1 MKLNIRYK
9 MLPHQADFH
18 NDMHSRFIHLS
29 GGYSCLIDS
38 SLIRTASGLV
48 PISDI
53 TKSQPVLS
61 WNEKSNRSQLSLG
74 SHAFPKGKETLY
86 RVVHERG
93 EFVASALH
101 RVFCADHM
109 YRHVGDLSVGDEI
122 SYSETPLDSSLERVP
137 QSCFLSDPRLR
148 QTTEDFLSRYEGGSH
163 QHGQP
168 LPLFLSSALGA
179 LPLSASSL
187 NHTLPCTLN
196 KSTIQAIEKLPAEWV
211 WDMHVL
217 ETNNY
222 VTEDGAIHHNSGKT
236 YSLCM
241 KAIKFRWINRNFSGG
256 LTAPSYAELKK
267 DVLPTFEQIFDEN
280 KVPHRYHQTDK
291 VFTFPWCKGK
301 LYLFTAEN
309 KIRGPN
315 LSDMAINEATL
326 ISRKRYLECIGR
338 VRVKG
343 AAHPQIYSSGTP
355 ESIGNYMHDL
365 FVEKPMENSRILY
378 AKTMDNAENIDPAY
392 IQSLRASYDSVT
404 LQAYL
409 EGLWVNLNGNQFY
422 YAFTDANEDK
432 TIQRVEHEI
441 THCFLDFNV
450 QRMTATMWHQIGG
463 RLLGFTEIVI
473 PDNAD
478 TNKMVNAL
486 LANDFTP
493 DNTIIYPDPAGK
505 NRRTSGNSDHIILR
519 NAGFEVRAKP
529 AAPRMRARQLNV
541 NNLLDKRVI
550 MFNPDKMPT
559 MRKDLRAVEQDP
571 HTFEKVKKNEAL
583 THASD
588 GLDYGCDILYPMS
601 GKREK
606 SDIIKFR

>member
-29 GGYSCLIDS
+29 GGYS
-38 SLIRTASGLV
+38 
-48 PISDI
+48 
-53 TKSQPVLS
+53 
-61 WNEKSNRSQLSLG
+61 
-74 SHAFPKGKETLY
+74 
-86 RVVHERG
+86 
-93 EFVASALH
+93 
-101 RVFCADHM
+101 
-109 YRHVGDLSVGDEI
+109 
-122 SYSETPLDSSLERVP
+122 
-137 QSCFLSDPRLR
+137 
-148 QTTEDFLSRYEGGSH
+148 
-163 QHGQP
+163 
-168 LPLFLSSALGA
+168 
-179 LPLSASSL
+179 
-187 NHTLPCTLN
+187 
-196 KSTIQAIEKLPAEWV
+196 
-211 WDMHVL
+211 
-217 ETNNY
+217 
-222 VTEDGAIHHNSGKT
+222 SGKT

-422 YAFTDANEDK
+422 YSFTSANEDK

-550 MFNPDKMPT
+550 IFNPDKMPT